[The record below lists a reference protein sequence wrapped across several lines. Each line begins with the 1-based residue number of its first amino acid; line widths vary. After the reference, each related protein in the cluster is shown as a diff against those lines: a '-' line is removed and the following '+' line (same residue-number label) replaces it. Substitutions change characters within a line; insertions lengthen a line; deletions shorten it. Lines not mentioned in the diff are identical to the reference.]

1 LSGEHP
7 GRETDSQITVAD
19 LTGLGVQDAAVA
31 GLVSAMADQQELG
44 TRQALEHGHVK
55 VSE

>member
-31 GLVSAMADQQELG
+31 GLVSAMADQKELG
-44 TRQALEHGHVK
+44 IQLSLEQGHVK